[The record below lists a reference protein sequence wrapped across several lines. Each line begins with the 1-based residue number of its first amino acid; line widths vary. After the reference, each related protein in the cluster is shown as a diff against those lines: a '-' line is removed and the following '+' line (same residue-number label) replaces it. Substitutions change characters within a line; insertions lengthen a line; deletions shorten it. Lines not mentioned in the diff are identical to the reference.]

1 MSERGIA
8 IEAGADAQGY
18 VWPGA
23 DGGRCTIAAWP
34 GRSSAPVHGPGLV
47 DAEGRPLV
55 SPLRIRHSAASV
67 MLGERVPLTVV
78 AAQLGHADPAITAR
92 IYAHL
97 VDDRDLDLA
106 AGAFDRPSSTETVGE
121 TVEEHEPGG

>member
-1 MSERGIA
+1 
-8 IEAGADAQGY
+8 
-18 VWPGA
+18 
-23 DGGRCTIAAWP
+23 
-34 GRSSAPVHGPGLV
+34 
-47 DAEGRPLV
+47 
-55 SPLRIRHSAASV
+55 

-106 AGAFDRPSSTETVGE
+106 AGAFERRSATETVGE
-121 TVEEHEPGG
+121 TVGRFPPRTKPHG